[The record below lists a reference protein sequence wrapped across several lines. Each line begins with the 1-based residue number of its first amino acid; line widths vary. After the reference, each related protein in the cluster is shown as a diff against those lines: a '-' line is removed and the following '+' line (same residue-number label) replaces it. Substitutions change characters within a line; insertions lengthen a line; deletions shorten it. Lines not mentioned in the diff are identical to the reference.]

1 MNLATKWCNQIKF
14 TTSANEVE
22 TAHKNQAKWKVMV
35 VQESSF

>member
-14 TTSANEVE
+14 TTSNEVE
-22 TAHKNQAKWKVMV
+22 TAHQNQAKWKVMV